1 MSLAEMETLDCDL
14 LVVGAGCAGCWA
26 AIRAAELGARVILA
40 EKGTVARSGTTL
52 YCHDMLA
59 PAKEEEVEEW
69 LPEIVEH
76 AEYMSDQ
83 RFAEIL
89 VREQGERVKDMLAL
103 GVPFEMDKEGKL
115 FQDVGRG
122 HIKSRVILYDGR
134 KLMEILR
141 SQAIARGVRLVERVA
156 VFHLLTSDGCHP
168 SGGRVIG
175 AIGLNTRTGKVIVF
189 RAKAVMLSTGMVS
202 SKVHFTFAD
211 NLTGDGQ
218 MMALRAGAKLAG
230 LEFACNF
237 KFISPLGKRA
247 HSGSGF
253 IQFQTLGA
261 YIVNAKGERFMERY
275 LPARKERRATK
286 VLLAQGMVKEL
297 MEGRGPVY
305 FDMRHFTPEM
315 WARAG
320 RIIPTT
326 VSNLESTGFN
336 YQKDLVR
343 VHPLVIDFGTSGSH
357 GICIDEQGQASL
369 PGLLAGGVAAQFKG
383 CTEFLSGA
391 YISYCSVFGYRAG
404 ERASQL
410 AKEWGLQDLAKDQV
424 QQLAQE
430 MLAPINR
437 RNGLRPE
444 EVYHKL
450 VIKLARPEIGIIKNQ
465 AKIEEM
471 LAEVRKVAKEDLPRV
486 GAQDVH
492 QLIKANEV
500 RNFVEYL
507 EPIFMCSKERTET
520 RLTHYRLDYP
530 YRDDENWLKWIT
542 VKREESGLKLGFMP
556 VPIDTNPIKPKERKR
571 LSPPIQFSS
580 I

>member
-1 MSLAEMETLDCDL
+1 MEILDCDL

-26 AIRAAELGARVILA
+26 AISAARLGARVILTD
-40 EKGTVARSGTTL
+40 KGRVARSGTTL

-59 PAKEEEVEEW
+59 PAKEDEVEEW
-69 LPEIVEH
+69 LAEIVEH

-89 VREQGERVKDMLAL
+89 IREEGERVKQMVDF
-103 GVPFEMDKEGKL
+103 GVPFERDKDGKL
-115 FQDVGRG
+115 FLDVGRG
-122 HIKSRVILYDGR
+122 HIRSRVILYDGR
-134 KLMEILR
+134 KLMEVLR
-141 SQAIARGVRLVERVA
+141 SQALARGVRLVERVA

-168 SGGRVIG
+168 TRGRVIG
-175 AIGLNTRTGKVIVF
+175 AVGLNSRTGKPIIF
-189 RAKAVMLSTGMVS
+189 RAKAVMLSTGMVTA
-202 SKVHFTFAD
+202 KNHFTFAD

-218 MMALRAGAKLAG
+218 AMALRAGAKLAG

-237 KFISPLGKRA
+237 KFVSPLGERA
-247 HSGSGF
+247 HSGTGF

-297 MEGRGPVY
+297 MEGRGPIY
-305 FDMRHFTPEM
+305 FDMRHFTPEG

-357 GICIDEQGQASL
+357 GICIDEYGQASL
-369 PGLLAGGVAAQFKG
+369 PGLLAGGVAAQFRG
-383 CTEFLSGA
+383 CTEFLSGG
-391 YISYCSVFGYRAG
+391 YIAYCSVFGYRAG
-404 ERASQL
+404 EQASQL
-410 AKEWGLQDLAKDQV
+410 ARECDLQELNKDQV
-424 QQLAQE
+424 QRLSQE

-437 RNGLRPE
+437 GNGLRPE

-450 VIKLARPEIGIIKNQ
+450 VNKLARPETGIIKTQ

-471 LAEVRKVAKEDLPRV
+471 LAHVAAVAEKDLPRV
-486 GAQDVH
+486 AAQDAH
-492 QLIKANEV
+492 QLIKANEL

-507 EPIFMCSKERTET
+507 EPVFLCSKERTET

-542 VKREESGLKLGFMP
+542 VKREEAGLKLGFMP
-556 VPIDTNPIKPKERKR
+556 VPVDTNPIKPKERKK
-571 LSPPIQFSS
+571 LNPPIQFS
-580 I
+580 